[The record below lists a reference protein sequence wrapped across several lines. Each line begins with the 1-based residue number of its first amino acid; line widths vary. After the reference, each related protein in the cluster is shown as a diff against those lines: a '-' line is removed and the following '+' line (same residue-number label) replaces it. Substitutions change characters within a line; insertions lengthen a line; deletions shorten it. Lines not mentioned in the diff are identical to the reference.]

1 MAFDDNL
8 IKISGFSGLY
18 LRDSDGVFAT
28 QNLSSI
34 TSKEYPKLKDD
45 PYLHFSMKLRINN
58 RLERKNL
65 TSIKMVGRT
74 VRAAI
79 DLANKEKEEIREKIK
94 SGHYAEEPEQT
105 FDKFWTDYT
114 ETSVAAGKMTASYK
128 KNKGYLYNKWLK
140 KPIGNK
146 KFSQITTHM
155 LQTVVNKMLKEGLAP
170 STADDIRKVFS
181 KIFKMAIKKRW
192 IDESPM
198 DDVIFPE
205 YDNKRDFTL
214 SPEQSALLYHTM
226 VTYPEIKFRAIFM
239 MMLEGRRKDEIL
251 ALTWDRVDV
260 KQKLI
265 YFGYDEH
272 KGKENL
278 SFELSD
284 DLMQILLS
292 LEEPHTG
299 YVFKNPRPTKAN
311 NNKPGGKIGDF
322 RKRWKGI
329 LKDIGLENEDITPHD
344 CRHWIGNSVVSS
356 GGTLEEV
363 AAILGQGDTRSS
375 KRYANVNKSAIRKS
389 LDKVHDVIASD
400 KMDKSVKAKK
410 TDSVTD
416 LLKSIAS
423 LSKAKRKAIM
433 ELLAEDEDDKQ

>member
-8 IKISGFSGLY
+8 LKVTNFSGLY
-18 LRDSDGVFAT
+18 FRDLA
-28 QNLSSI
+28 SI
-34 TSKEYPKLKDD
+34 LDTGNISAIDSRHYPKLKDE
-45 PYLHFSMKLRINN
+45 PYLHFAMKLRING

-65 TSIKMVGRT
+65 TPVKMLGRT
-74 VRAAI
+74 VKNSI
-79 DLANKEKEEIREKIK
+79 EIANREKEEIREKIK
-94 SGHYAEEPEQT
+94 SGHYAQEPEMT
-105 FDKFWTDYT
+105 FGKFWQHYT
-114 ETSVAAGKMTASYK
+114 ETSVSAGKMTENYK
-128 KNKGYLYNKWLK
+128 QNKGYMYSKWLK

-146 KFSQITTHM
+146 KFSQITTGM
-155 LQTVVNKMLKEGLAP
+155 LQSIVNKMIKEGLAP

-181 KIFKMAIKKRW
+181 KLFKMAIKKRW
-192 IDESPM
+192 IEESPM

-214 SPEQSALLYHTM
+214 SPEQSALLYHAM
-226 VTYPEIKFRAIFM
+226 VTYPEVKFRAIFM

-251 ALTWDRVDV
+251 ALTWDRVDTE
-260 KQKLI
+260 QKRI

-329 LKDIGLENEDITPHD
+329 LKSIGLENEDITPHD
-344 CRHWIGNSVVSS
+344 CRHWIGNTVVSS

-363 AAILGQGDTRSS
+363 AAILGHGDTRAS
-375 KRYANVNKSAIRKS
+375 KRYANVDKTAIRKS
-389 LDKVHDVIASD
+389 LDKVHGVISSD
-400 KMDKSVKAKK
+400 KIDENAKVKKHN
-410 TDSVTD
+410 SMTD
-416 LLKSIAS
+416 LFSSIAS
-423 LSKAKRKAIM
+423 LPKAKRKALI
-433 ELLAEDEDDKQ
+433 ELLEEDEDEK

>member
-8 IKISGFSGLY
+8 IKLSGFSGLY

-28 QNLSSI
+28 QNLSSL
-34 TSKEYPKLKDD
+34 TSKEYPKFKDES
-45 PYLHFSMKLRINN
+45 YLHFAMKLRINN

-74 VRAAI
+74 VKVAI

-94 SGHYAEEPEQT
+94 SGHYAEEPEMS
-105 FDKFWTDYT
+105 FDKFWTSYT
-114 ETSVAAGKMTASYK
+114 ETSVAAGKMTANYK

-181 KIFKMAIKKRW
+181 KLFKMAIKKRW

-198 DDVIFPE
+198 EDVIFPE

-214 SPEQSALLYHTM
+214 SPEQSALLYKTM
-226 VTYPEIKFRAIFM
+226 TNYPELKFRAIFM
-239 MMLEGRRKDEIL
+239 LMLEGRRKEEIL
-251 ALTWDRVDV
+251 ELTWDRV
-260 KQKLI
+260 KLSQGLI
-265 YFGYDEH
+265 YFPYDEH
-272 KGKENL
+272 KGKVNL
-278 SFELSD
+278 SFKLSE
-284 DLMQILLS
+284 DLIEILEG
-292 LEEPHTG
+292 LEEPHEE

-311 NNKPGGKIGDF
+311 GNKPGGKIGDF
-322 RKRWKGI
+322 RKRWQSI
-329 LKDIGLENEDITPHD
+329 LKSIDLEGEDITPHD
-344 CRHWIGNSVVSS
+344 CRHWIGNTVVSS

-363 AAILGQGDTRSS
+363 AAILGHGDTRAS
-375 KRYANVNKSAIRKS
+375 KRYANVNKGAIRKS
-389 LDKVHDVIASD
+389 LDKVHGVIANGKTD
-400 KMDKSVKAKK
+400 ESVKVKK
-410 TDSVTD
+410 NDSVTD
-416 LLKSIAS
+416 LFNSIAS
-423 LSKAKRKAIM
+423 LSKAKRKAII
-433 ELLAEDEDDKQ
+433 ELLGEDEDDK